1 MVSTATGAGTQ
12 SPEDLGRELQQ
23 LVQPLSSRL
32 SVSQGKLHLMVEYPA
47 EPSFDRVPLLLKL
60 GTYIRSRPPLL
71 GLDQVIIYGR
81 VSGQTL
87 PQWQKV
93 FRILPEGTSHSD
105 ATQVLMPGVPPSR
118 SRSTANSQSRE
129 QTLPVPLC
137 IQELVL
143 GDPSVDAEA
152 PSANALPASFEP
164 FPPTLSQ
171 PGTQGQGTPTSPRK
185 IPTGWV
191 WGTVVAALAMVG
203 LGLASYYWL
212 LPRASEPEPV
222 SVGTTQTLPG

>member
-1 MVSTATGAGTQ
+1 MVSTATGAGIQ
-12 SPEDLGRELQQ
+12 SPEDLGRELQK

-47 EPSFDRVPLLLKL
+47 EPPFDRVPLLLKL
-60 GTYIRSRPPLL
+60 GTYIRSRPPLR

-81 VSGQTL
+81 VSGQIL

-93 FRILPEGTSHSD
+93 FRISLEGTSHSD

-129 QTLPVPLC
+129 QTLPAPLC

-143 GDPSVDAEA
+143 GDTSVDAEVPTPSNLPA
-152 PSANALPASFEP
+152 AFGAAGAPAPQPSALI
-164 FPPTLSQ
+164 PPQAPTQ
-171 PGTQGQGTPTSPRK
+171 TAPGWIWK
-185 IPTGWV
+185 AA
-191 WGTVVAALAMVG
+191 VAALAVAGIG
-203 LGLASYYWL
+203 LGAYFFWL
-212 LPRASEPEPV
+212 RTSESEPAAVVTPPN
-222 SVGTTQTLPG
+222 SFQLAD

>member
-1 MVSTATGAGTQ
+1 MVSTASGAGIQ
-12 SPEDLGRELQQ
+12 SPEELGRELQTM
-23 LVQPLSSRL
+23 VQPLSSRL

-47 EPSFDRVPLLLKL
+47 EPPFDRMPLLLKL
-60 GTYIRSRPPLL
+60 GTYIRSRPPLP

-81 VSGQTL
+81 VTGQTL

-93 FRILPEGTSHSD
+93 FRILPEGNHSD

-143 GDPSVDAEA
+143 GDAAVDAEVPA
-152 PSANALPASFEP
+152 PNQLPAAFGASGSTVPQAPATILPEGR
-164 FPPTLSQ
+164 TEARTQ
-171 PGTQGQGTPTSPRK
+171 PSP
-185 IPTGWV
+185 GWI
-191 WGTVVAALAMVG
+191 WKAAVAALAVVGVG
-203 LGLASYYWL
+203 LGAYFLW
-212 LPRASEPEPV
+212 PRASEPEPT
-222 SVGTTQTLPG
+222 SVITPQALSS